1 MNPHTSST
9 ELRPDLARIA
19 GWIAPETRVLDLGC
33 GDGELLAHLRD
44 HKQVVGYGVE
54 IDMDGVIGAVGRGVN
69 VIQRDLESGL
79 AGFEPASFDY
89 VVLSLTI
96 QSMRRIEFILDE
108 MLRVGRTGIVTFP
121 NFGYWENRW
130 QLLFGRMPVSETIPY
145 QWYNTPNIHLCTLD
159 DFDDLVT
166 SRGARVMAQVVMHQ
180 GRRITFLPNL
190 LGSLAL
196 VRFERAER

>member
-1 MNPHTSST
+1 MS

-19 GWIAPETRVLDLGC
+19 GWIAPESRVLDLGC

-44 HKQVVGYGVE
+44 HKQVSGYGIE
-54 IDMDGVIGAVGRGVN
+54 IDMDSVIGAVSRGVN

-79 AGFEPASFDY
+79 AGFEAGSFDY

-96 QSMRRIEFILDE
+96 QSMRHVEAIIDE

-130 QLLFGRMPVSETIPY
+130 QLALGRMPVSETIPY
-145 QWYNTPNIHLCTLD
+145 QWYNTPNIHLCTLN
-159 DFDDLVT
+159 DFDALLV
-166 SRGARVMAQVVMHQ
+166 SHGARITSQIVMHQ

-196 VRFERAER
+196 VRFEKD

>member
-1 MNPHTSST
+1 MNAVS
-9 ELRPDLARIA
+9 LRPDLARIA

-44 HKQVVGYGVE
+44 QKQVSGYGVE
-54 IDMDGVIGAVGRGVN
+54 IDMDGVIGCVARGVN

-79 AGFEPASFDY
+79 AGFDAHSFDY

-96 QSMRRIEFILDE
+96 QSMKRVEAIIDE

-130 QLLFGRMPVSETIPY
+130 QLALGGMPVSETIPY
-145 QWYNTPNIHLCTLD
+145 QWYNTPNIHLCTLR
-159 DFDDLVT
+159 DFEALLAQH
-166 SRGARVMAQVVMHQ
+166 GARITSQIVMHQ
-180 GRRITFLPNL
+180 GRRITFMPNL

-196 VRFERAER
+196 VRFEKHETAGV